1 MATRSPLLT
10 STGVFQ
16 FPTDQIKDE
25 DAALTWWEQHFASS
39 CDAIGVRV
47 DAALLVREI
56 VASIRSVRETSL
68 GVSLSLTQAAERTG
82 YSAEHIGRLLRQG
95 KLPNAG
101 RKNAPRVRLRDLT
114 SQVKPKVP
122 ANSLRLYDQLS
133 DAGRLRVRR

>member
-1 MATRSPLLT
+1 MGTRSPPFT
-10 STGVFQ
+10 PTGVFQ

-39 CDAIGVRV
+39 CDAIGVRA

-56 VASIRSVRETSL
+56 VASIRSVRENSL
-68 GVSLSLTQAAERTG
+68 GVSVSLTQAAERTG
-82 YSAEHIGRLLRQG
+82 YSAEHIGRLVRHG

-101 RKNAPRVRLRDLT
+101 RKNAPRVRLGDLS
-114 SQVKPKVP
+114 SQVKPKLG
-122 ANSLRLYDQLS
+122 ANSLRLDDPLS